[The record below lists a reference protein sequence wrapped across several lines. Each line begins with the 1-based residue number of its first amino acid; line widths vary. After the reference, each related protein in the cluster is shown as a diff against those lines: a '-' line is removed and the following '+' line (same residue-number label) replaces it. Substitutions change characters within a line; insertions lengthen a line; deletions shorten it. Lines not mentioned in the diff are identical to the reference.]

1 MFDEKCFFIQA
12 KSSQKSVKIVYFFGI
27 YIQVS
32 KLYTFLESTY
42 PEMQR
47 KLIPRVNEYQL
58 STSSHLVDDRYQI
71 STRYSFGW
79 RWMNQIKFW
88 LKFDKKI
95 LYKQQSPVKK
105 VSKLYTLFGI
115 YIFFSN
121 TNKKDKVQ
129 FKKSVKNVYLFENYI
144 Y

>member
-58 STSSHLVDDRYQI
+58 STSSHPVDDRYQI

-79 RWMNQIKFW
+79 RWMKKKFIQAKIAKSGQNKCQNLISF
-88 LKFDKKI
+88 LKST
-95 LYKQQSPVKK
+95 YPV
-105 VSKLYTLFGI
+105 
-115 YIFFSN
+115 
-121 TNKKDKVQ
+121 DD
-129 FKKSVKNVYLFENYI
+129 
-144 Y
+144 